1 MAITDTHDESATAE
15 APKTKKRRKQ
25 HVRQAPTLPLPLYLR
40 VPDLIDMG
48 VIKSWTDLVRL
59 IAEHGFPAG
68 ILLSPKVRVWRIEEI
83 KAWLDSRPVKIER
96 RHLQTTSRA

>member
-1 MAITDTHDESATAE
+1 MTITDQQITAK
-15 APKTKKRRKQ
+15 AKKRRKQ
-25 HVRQAPTLPLPLYLR
+25 HVRQAPTLPLPIYLR

-48 VIKSWTDLVRL
+48 VVRNWTDIVRL
-59 IAEHGFPAG
+59 IAEQGFPDG
-68 ILLSPKVRVWRIEEI
+68 ILLSPKLRVWTVEEV